1 MSKKMII
8 IVIAAV
14 VLILGM
20 MGGGF
25 FLMWQKMSTSLAQIQ
40 SQNSPDKAAAE
51 EAAKAEKEAAMGPI
65 YKMDTLIVNLA
76 DQGGKRYLR
85 ITMELEVSNQEA
97 VAEIDKRLPQLR
109 DAILMVLPSKQYAD
123 ISGTEGKIALR
134 DELIAKMNAILKTGK
149 INTIYFTE
157 FVVQ

>member
-1 MSKKMII
+1 MSTKMLI

-14 VLILGM
+14 VLVLGA

-25 FLMWQKMSTSLAQIQ
+25 MMMWSKMNTALVQVQ
-40 SQNSPDKAAAE
+40 SQNSAE
-51 EAAKAEKEAAMGPI
+51 EEAQTPPEDENAMGPI

-85 ITMELEVSNQEA
+85 VTMELELSGPEVLD
-97 VAEIDKRLPQLR
+97 EIAKRLPQLR
-109 DAILMVLPSKQYAD
+109 NAILMVLPSKQYSD
-123 ISGTEGKIALR
+123 ISTTQGKLALSE
-134 DELIAKMNAILKTGK
+134 ELMAKMNGILKTGTVK
-149 INTIYFTE
+149 TIYFTE